1 MRFRR
6 SALATLVLGAG
17 LFVLASCEGRP
28 RSGTFT
34 SGGVSSPGFF
44 ASVTGKIVA
53 IDLADGAPESSGGG
67 FFPLPASRT
76 YVGLVRVLDRVRDD
90 QDAKGVYLRLG
101 SESLGWAQAEEVGR
115 LLGAI
120 RERGKPIVCHA
131 DSISNATS
139 WLLARGCDRIWLSP
153 AGDADTVGIAAQLVH
168 VKGALDK
175 LNVQADFVHVGKYK
189 SASEPLTRES
199 PSDESRESLLFTIKS
214 FRKNWLDGATAAR
227 KQPGLRQAL
236 EHGPWSAKEAKARGL
251 VDEVGYESDAQ
262 NDIKQRAGSERLA
275 TAFGRKSDGDSPPDI
290 SEIIR
295 VLTGA
300 DERAGGRP
308 HVAVVV
314 AEGSISM
321 EGGGLLDGGGGITA
335 KALNKTLRKLAKD
348 DSVKSVV
355 LRIDSPGGSA
365 LASDLIWHELRE
377 LGKKKPLVASVGG
390 MAASGGYYL
399 ASAAKRIVAER
410 TSIVGSIGVV
420 GGKIVLGEALE
431 KYGVNSFTLAAS
443 DEPGAE
449 HRAAYLSALTGWDP
463 PTRERVRK
471 VMVDV
476 YDLFLDRVSQGRGVP
491 VDKIKP
497 FAEGRIW
504 SGQHGKERGLVDD
517 FGGLA
522 DAIQLA
528 RELGELDERAPVVVQ
543 GGSESLFQTLL
554 LGSDASDAEIAA
566 AVSRFEARRSPL
578 VRAIPT
584 ELRAFI
590 GSHSALAEG
599 EATTLAMPHALFVH

>member
-1 MRFRR
+1 MTSRERGFV
-6 SALATLVLGAG
+6 ALLFGAS
-17 LFVLASCEGRP
+17 LALASCEGRP
-28 RSGTFT
+28 RSGT
-34 SGGVSSPGFF
+34 SGSGSSTRGFF
-44 ASVTGKIVA
+44 TAATGKIVA
-53 IDLADGAPESSGGG
+53 IDLSDGAPESSGGG

-76 YVGLVRVLDRVRDD
+76 YVGLVRVLERAKDD

-101 SESLGWAQAEEVGR
+101 SEGLGWAQSEELGR

-120 RERGKPIVCHA
+120 RDRGKPIVCHA

-139 WLLARGCDRIWLSP
+139 WLLARGCERIWLSP

-175 LNVQADFVHVGKYK
+175 LEVQADFVHVGKFK
-189 SASEPLTRES
+189 SASEPLTREA
-199 PSDESRESLLFTIKS
+199 PSEETRRALLFTIKS

-227 KQPGLRQAL
+227 KQAGFREAL

-251 VDEVGYESDAQ
+251 VDEVGYESDAHD
-262 NDIKQRAGSERLA
+262 DIKARAGVQRLA
-275 TAFGRKSDGDSPPDI
+275 SAFGRKPDNDSPPDI
-290 SEIIR
+290 TEIIR

-321 EGGGLLDGGGGITA
+321 EGGGLLDGGSGITA
-335 KALNKTLRKLAKD
+335 KALKKTLRKLAKD
-348 DSVKSVV
+348 NSVKAVV

-377 LGKKKPLVASVGG
+377 LGKKKPLIASVGG

-399 ASAAKRIVAER
+399 ASAAQRIIAER

-420 GGKIVLGEALE
+420 GGKLVLGQALE
-431 KYGVNSFTLAAS
+431 KYGVNTFTLAAS
-443 DEPGAE
+443 DEPGAAE
-449 HRAAYLSALTGWDP
+449 RAAYLSALTPWDS
-463 PTRERVRK
+463 PTRERVK
-471 VMVDV
+471 ETMIDI

-497 FAEGRIW
+497 HAEGRIW
-504 SGQHGKERGLVDD
+504 SGEQGKERGLVDD
-517 FGGLA
+517 FGGLS
-522 DAIQLA
+522 DAIRLA
-528 RELGELDERAPVVVQ
+528 RELGDLDERAPVVVQ
-543 GGSESLFQTLL
+543 GGADSLFQTLL
-554 LGSDASDAEIAA
+554 LGSEASDAEVAA
-566 AVSRFEARRSPL
+566 AVGRAQASQSPIARAVP
-578 VRAIPT
+578 V
-584 ELRAFI
+584 ELRAFV
-590 GSHSALAEG
+590 GAYSPLTQG
-599 EATTLAMPHALFVH
+599 ETTTLALPYALFVR